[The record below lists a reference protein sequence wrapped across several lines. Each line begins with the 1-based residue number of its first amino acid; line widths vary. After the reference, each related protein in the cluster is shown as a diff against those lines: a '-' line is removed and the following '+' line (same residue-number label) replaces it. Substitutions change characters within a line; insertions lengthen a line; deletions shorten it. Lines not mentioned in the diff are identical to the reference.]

1 MTLKDGTIV
10 SIQPFPS
17 PHPLISLFT
26 VTYISS
32 GLKVKGLLAEPDGME
47 LMDGFLYLRGG
58 INNVGKVRPARIIQ
72 FASEGLIVFAPYYRG
87 NLGGE
92 GYEDF
97 AGEDRN
103 DAIAAVEVLRQL
115 KRVKKIHVFG
125 FSRGGIM
132 ALWTAITSPDICSL
146 VTWAG
151 VSDMILT
158 YKERVDMRRMMKRVI
173 GGSPSKYPELYEQRT
188 PDEELKQLEC
198 PILIIHGE
206 RDRNVSIEQ
215 AKQLHNK
222 LIDYG
227 KRTEAWYF
235 ENFTHYFPPQT
246 NRETVKKLVNWMK
259 EQGET

>member
-1 MTLKDGTIV
+1 MTIEDGTIV

-17 PHPLISLFT
+17 PHSTIHLYT

-32 GLKVKGLLAEPDGME
+32 GLKVKGLLAESGGTE

-58 INNVGKVRPARIIQ
+58 INNVGKVRPGRIIQ
-72 FASEGLIVFAPYYRG
+72 FAAEGFIVFAPYYRG

-103 DAIAAVEVLRQL
+103 DAIAAVKVLEQL

-132 ALWTAITSPDICSL
+132 ALWTAISSPNICSV

-188 PDEELKQLEC
+188 PDEELKQIQC
-198 PILIIHGE
+198 PVLIIHGE
-206 RDRNVSIEQ
+206 HDRNVSIEQ
-215 AKQLHNK
+215 ARQLHRK
-222 LIDYG
+222 LTSYG
-227 KRTEAWYF
+227 KKVETWYY
-235 ENFTHYFPPQT
+235 EKFTHFFPPQT
-246 NRETVKKLVNWMK
+246 NRETVKNLVNWMK
-259 EQGET
+259 EQG

>member
-10 SIQPFPS
+10 SMQPFPS
-17 PHPLISLFT
+17 PHSAIRLYT

-32 GLKVKGLLAEPDGME
+32 GLKVKGLLAEPDGTE

-58 INNVGKVRPARIIQ
+58 INNIGKVRAGRIIQ
-72 FASEGLIVFAPYYRG
+72 FAAEGLIVFAPHYRG
-87 NLGGE
+87 NMGGE

-97 AGEDRN
+97 AGEDRK
-103 DAIAAVEVLRQL
+103 DAIAAVKVLEQL

-132 ALWTAITSPDICSL
+132 ALWTAISSPNISSV

-151 VSDMILT
+151 VSDMIST

-188 PDEELKQLEC
+188 PDEELKQLQC
-198 PILIIHGE
+198 PVLIIHGE
-206 RDRNVSIEQ
+206 HDQNVSIEQ
-215 AKQLHNK
+215 ARQLHRK
-222 LIDYG
+222 LKNYG
-227 KRTEAWYF
+227 KQTETWYF
-235 ENFTHYFPPQT
+235 ENFTHFFPPKT

-259 EQGET
+259 EQG